1 MKMRHSR
8 IAMLLAAMAC
18 SSTFASAQG
27 LKFGVVG
34 GMNLTKLRISSTA
47 DRKHFGSDNQTG
59 WYIGGKLV
67 ASTGFGLGA
76 DVALEYSKQMLDI
89 NDDATAYHTL
99 EIPVN
104 VRFNFFTDKTLG
116 FYLATGP
123 QFGFALKNM
132 RWEDTMQGGNFSK
145 ENMTTTWN
153 VGGVV
158 RLFKRLEIGIGYN
171 FAMKKAGSIFMPSDE
186 DREDYE
192 LEYKPNTFQLQAALL
207 F

>member
-1 MKMRHSR
+1 
-8 IAMLLAAMAC
+8 MLLAAMAC
-18 SSTFASAQG
+18 SITFASAQG

-99 EIPVN
+99 EIPLN
-104 VRFNFFTDKTLG
+104 VRFNFFTNGINNFICPVDQPIFCHYEFAIIRFAFVFFNDNDVVYIQTLLKP
-116 FYLATGP
+116 FVSVPLVNVIIPILSVIYSCVEFGP
-123 QFGFALKNM
+123 
-132 RWEDTMQGGNFSK
+132 
-145 ENMTTTWN
+145 
-153 VGGVV
+153 
-158 RLFKRLEIGIGYN
+158 
-171 FAMKKAGSIFMPSDE
+171 
-186 DREDYE
+186 
-192 LEYKPNTFQLQAALL
+192 
-207 F
+207 